1 MLRIIIIIVI
11 FILILSAF
19 FLPKFRRALWVT
31 LGIVLSVI
39 TVIIWLDNRE
49 RELAHLSFPLSQVE
63 LQNMQTKP
71 GLNARAYV
79 VNGRIF
85 NHSLSDT
92 LNQVLFEVNVKD
104 CDGGECQVIA
114 AEQGR
119 VSLVIPPGQARDFQV
134 SVPFSSSIV
143 LQGKPKWEY
152 KVIDVNDR

>member
-1 MLRIIIIIVI
+1 MLRV
-11 FILILSAF
+11 ILIITILVLLLSAF
-19 FLPKFRRALWVT
+19 FLPKFRRALWIT
-31 LGIVLSVI
+31 LAVVVSLIA
-39 TVIIWLDNRE
+39 TIIWLDNRE
-49 RELAHLSFPLSQVE
+49 RERANRNFPITQVE
-63 LQNMQTKP
+63 LQDMQAKP

-79 VNGRIF
+79 VNGRVL

-92 LNQVLFEVNVKD
+92 LTQVLFEVNVKD
-104 CDGGECQVIA
+104 CDGGDCQVIA
-114 AEQGR
+114 EEQGR